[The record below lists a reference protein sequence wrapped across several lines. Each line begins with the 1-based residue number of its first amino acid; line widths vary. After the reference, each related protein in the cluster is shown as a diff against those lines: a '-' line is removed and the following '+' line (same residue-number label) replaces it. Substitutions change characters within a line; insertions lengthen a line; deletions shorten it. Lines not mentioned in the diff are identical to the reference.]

1 MSGGLRALW
10 GRLHAGWRRRRIE
23 DATRAT
29 LRALDDRVLHDLG
42 LDRSEIPSVAAA
54 ASSDLACRAVA
65 LPYRG

>member
-1 MSGGLRALW
+1 MSGGPRALW
-10 GRLHAGWRRRRIE
+10 GRLRAGWRRQRIE

-54 ASSDLACRAVA
+54 AASDLACRAFA
-65 LPYRG
+65 LSCRG